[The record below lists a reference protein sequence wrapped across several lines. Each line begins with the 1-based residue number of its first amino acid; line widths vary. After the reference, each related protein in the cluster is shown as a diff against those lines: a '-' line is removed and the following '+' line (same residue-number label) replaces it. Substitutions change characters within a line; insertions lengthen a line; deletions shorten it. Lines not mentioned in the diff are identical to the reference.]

1 MTQTQ
6 KKPSDG
12 DGALL
17 QARALS
23 RVFNV
28 GAGLFRKGKA
38 LKAVADVDLDVR
50 RGECLG
56 IAGESGSGKTTL
68 SRLLLG
74 LEKPTHGS
82 VAIEGR
88 DILTID
94 RRELARKIQP
104 IFQDP
109 YSSLNPRKTIGQI
122 IRMPLDAHGIGT
134 DAQRRQDIEKMMW
147 QVGLSPRLLHAYP
160 NQLSGGQRQRVAIA
174 RALIIQPEI
183 VVCDEPT
190 SALDVSVQAQILNL
204 LQDLRTSLKLTY
216 VFITHDLGVLDY
228 MADRVAIMYMGRIV
242 ELGPQDD
249 ILKSPRHPYTQALI
263 SSILTPDPRLGL
275 PKLDLAHGFP
285 DPLNPPSGCAFHPR
299 CAQAREICKRVSP
312 TTRDGT
318 EHRTDCHLYPLMEGA

>member
-1 MTQTQ
+1 MTEAKIQ
-6 KKPSDG
+6 PSD
-12 DGALL
+12 DVGALL

-28 GAGLFRKGKA
+28 GAGLFKKGKA

-74 LEKPTHGS
+74 LERPTHGS
-82 VAIEGR
+82 ITIEGR
-88 DILTID
+88 DILNID

-122 IRMPLDAHGIGT
+122 IRMPLDAHKIGT
-134 DAQRRQDIEKMMW
+134 DAQRRRDIENMMW

-204 LQDLRTSLKLTY
+204 LQDLRASLNLTY
-216 VFITHDLGVLDY
+216 IFITHDLGVLDY

-242 ELGPQDD
+242 ELGPEANV
-249 ILKSPRHPYTQALI
+249 LKSPKHPYTQALL
-263 SSILTPDPRLGL
+263 SSILTPDPRLAL
-275 PKLDLAHGFP
+275 PKLDLAQGFP

-299 CAQAREICKRVSP
+299 CAQAREICVQIAP
-312 TTRDGT
+312 TTRGGKQ
-318 EHRTDCHLYPLMEGA
+318 HQTDCHLYPSEESA